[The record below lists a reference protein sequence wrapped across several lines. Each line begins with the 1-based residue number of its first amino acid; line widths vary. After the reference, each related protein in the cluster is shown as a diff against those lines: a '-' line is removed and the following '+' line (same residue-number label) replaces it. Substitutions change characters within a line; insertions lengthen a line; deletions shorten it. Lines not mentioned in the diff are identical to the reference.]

1 MERFFF
7 ILKMNSDE
15 DEQTFAE
22 TVMENMNL
30 ANMYYPVSESP
41 MLFLRRD
48 KRVVVRSVTVDKAER
63 DIWLQYSFDIEMCYR
78 TEELKWNTNAS

>member
-1 MERFFF
+1 MDIKVNQFEWNVFF

-48 KRVVVRSVTVDKAER
+48 KRVFVRSVTVDEAER
-63 DIWLQYSFDIEMCYR
+63 GIWLQYSFDIEMCY
-78 TEELKWNTNAS
+78 

>member
-1 MERFFF
+1 MNGTFFF

-15 DEQTFAE
+15 DEQTFAD

-41 MLFLRRD
+41 YVILE
-48 KRVVVRSVTVDKAER
+48 KR
-63 DIWLQYSFDIEMCYR
+63 
-78 TEELKWNTNAS
+78 

>member
-1 MERFFF
+1 MDIKVNQYEWNVFFYF
-7 ILKMNSDE
+7 KDESDE

-41 MLFLRRD
+41 YVILE
-48 KRVVVRSVTVDKAER
+48 KR
-63 DIWLQYSFDIEMCYR
+63 
-78 TEELKWNTNAS
+78 

>member
-1 MERFFF
+1 MNQYEWNVFFF

-30 ANMYYPVSESP
+30 ANMY
-41 MLFLRRD
+41 
-48 KRVVVRSVTVDKAER
+48 
-63 DIWLQYSFDIEMCYR
+63 
-78 TEELKWNTNAS
+78 